1 MILLF
6 LFKRQSIT
14 STYLQ
19 NFKAKPEPSTFHF
32 RTQVNILCVLY
43 CNIQISY
50 TLGLAQFSEY
60 DSILKNLQKKLL
72 YTMAWLC
79 ACDQFRLEM
88 TYADLGQHNIH
99 NPQIYIIITF
109 KKNRY
114 DHFFF
119 PANLCL
125 AQFFP
130 KSTKL

>member
-50 TLGLAQFSEY
+50 TLALAQFSEY
-60 DSILKNLQKKLL
+60 DSILKNLQKKN
-72 YTMAWLC
+72 YFALC

-88 TYADLGQHNIH
+88 TYADLGQHTQPSNLYYNHI
-99 NPQIYIIITF
+99 F
-109 KKNRY
+109 KKPLRL
-114 DHFFF
+114 FF
-119 PANLCL
+119 PGKLVSGS
-125 AQFFP
+125 FFP
-130 KSTKL
+130 NLQN